1 MCLKESES
9 VTNKEIIL
17 LSVVVHN
24 DFSRPTFLEEKW
36 EVNLNRKFVLLYSER
51 RLLLFELHTI
61 FRGMASNMPKKK
73 SWQMKIDDAFP
84 PITPNYLHWCALCSL
99 YFSVRK
105 SKFILATKNVNWH
118 HTHYSWIWHSVL
130 DAVDHLF
137 ANVALITFCNKLQ
150 FLIADQN
157 FLFGWFTCT
166 VEINLF
172 KTHTRICKKVTIA
185 LSSFTTVGC
194 QIGYKVKLVWT
205 LVILE

>member
-1 MCLKESES
+1 
-9 VTNKEIIL
+9 
-17 LSVVVHN
+17 
-24 DFSRPTFLEEKW
+24 
-36 EVNLNRKFVLLYSER
+36 
-51 RLLLFELHTI
+51 
-61 FRGMASNMPKKK
+61 MASNMPKKK
-73 SWQMKIDDAFP
+73 SWQMKIDDTFP
-84 PITPNYLHWCALCSL
+84 PITWNYLRCCT
-99 YFSVRK
+99 V
-105 SKFILATKNVNWH
+105 FISQWEKVNSYWLQKMSRH
-118 HTHYSWIWHSVL
+118 HTYYSLIWHSVL